1 MPQLCPD
8 CGRPVIVARTEVHG
22 LRLLLNPEP
31 DPAGNQAVMQPPA
44 GPLQTRQLNLSKGE
58 KPRPYETVYMPH
70 VATCISRK
78 QQAPVVPAPLPQN
91 VTLISR
97 APSRRREA

>member
-1 MPQLCPD
+1 MRQPCPD

-22 LRLLLNPEP
+22 LRLFLDPEP

-58 KPRPYETVYMPH
+58 KPRPYETQYMPH
-70 VATCISRK
+70 VATCPKRK
-78 QQAPVVPAPLPQN
+78 QQQAPAAPVPLPPG
-91 VTLISR
+91 VIPIDR
-97 APSRRREA
+97 ARQRGY